1 MAADLIIERIQ
12 RDLVLVTFRVMLL
25 MDAVTIVTVV
35 AILVQ
40 MVMILILMMMM
51 VVVVMSVMI
60 MDLLSLETRRT
71 TRFCPGTSQVGCATG
86 LDTTD
91 TGIVMTGGELLL
103 MMILQV
109 RREFVGGATFR
120 R

>member
-1 MAADLIIERIQ
+1 MATDLIIERIQ

-40 MVMILILMMMM
+40 MVMILMLMMI

-71 TRFCPGTSQVGCATG
+71 TRFCPGTSQVGRATG

>member
-40 MVMILILMMMM
+40 MVMILMLMMI

-71 TRFCPGTSQVGCATG
+71 TRFCPGTSQVRCATG

>member
-1 MAADLIIERIQ
+1 MAADLIIERVQ

-25 MDAVTIVTVV
+25 MDAVTIV

-40 MVMILILMMMM
+40 MVMILMLMMI

-71 TRFCPGTSQVGCATG
+71 TRFCPGTSQMGCATG

>member
-40 MVMILILMMMM
+40 MVMILMLMMMM
-51 VVVVMSVMI
+51 VVMGVMI

-71 TRFCPGTSQVGCATG
+71 TRFCPGTSQMRCATG

>member
-25 MDAVTIVTVV
+25 MDAVTIV

-40 MVMILILMMMM
+40 MVMILMLMMMM
-51 VVVVMSVMI
+51 VVMSVMI

-71 TRFCPGTSQVGCATG
+71 TRFCPGTSQMGCATG

>member
-12 RDLVLVTFRVMLL
+12 RDLVLVAFRVMLL
-25 MDAVTIVTVV
+25 MDAVTIV

-40 MVMILILMMMM
+40 MVMILMLMMMM
-51 VVVVMSVMI
+51 VVMGVMI

-71 TRFCPGTSQVGCATG
+71 TRFCPGTSQMGRATG
-86 LDTTD
+86 WHTTD

>member
-12 RDLVLVTFRVMLL
+12 CDLVLVTFRVMLL

-40 MVMILILMMMM
+40 MVMILMLMMMM
-51 VVVVMSVMI
+51 VVMGVMI

>member
-40 MVMILILMMMM
+40 MVMILMLMMMM
-51 VVVVMSVMI
+51 VVMGVMI

-71 TRFCPGTSQVGCATG
+71 TRFCPGTSQMGCATG

>member
-40 MVMILILMMMM
+40 MVMILMLMMMM
-51 VVVVMSVMI
+51 VVMSVMI

-71 TRFCPGTSQVGCATG
+71 TRFCPGTSQMGCATG

>member
-25 MDAVTIVTVV
+25 MDAVTIV

-40 MVMILILMMMM
+40 MVMILMLMMMM
-51 VVVVMSVMI
+51 VVMGVMI

-71 TRFCPGTSQVGCATG
+71 TRFCPGTSQMGCATG